1 MKVFTPFSTKVFFL
15 LSLIILAGFAGARAQ
30 AAYFDYDSKADLG
43 VFRPS
48 EGNWYSL
55 SSDTQTSGT
64 ARWGIAS
71 DRLVPADYDGDGLT
85 DFAVWRPETG
95 TWFVLRS
102 RDGQIQIVNWGTR
115 QPVGT
120 GYIEDTPLPADY
132 DGDGH
137 ADFAVWRPA
146 NGIWYVLKSSNDY
159 NPDAAEYFNWGKSGD
174 VAVPADYDGD
184 KRADFT
190 VFRPSEDRW
199 YVFQSSNGAWKTSA
213 FGNSGYDLLVPA
225 DYTGD
230 EQADFA
236 VYRQGTWLIQDSATN
251 EIYTFQYGLNTDYPV
266 PADYNG
272 DGLTDLG
279 VFRDGVWYVKE
290 TISGT
295 TSVFYYGTAGD
306 VPLGFASVRSSIVA
320 MP

>member
-1 MKVFTPFSTKVFFL
+1 MKVFAPVLTKVFFL
-15 LSLIILAGFAGARAQ
+15 LCLALLAGAAEASAQ
-30 AAYFDYDSKADLG
+30 AFFDHDAKADLG
-43 VFRPS
+43 VFRAS
-48 EGNWYSL
+48 ERNWYSF
-55 SSDTQTSGT
+55 SSETQTSAT
-64 ARWGIAS
+64 ARWGLES

-102 RDGQIQIVNWGTR
+102 RDGEFQIVNWGTR
-115 QPVGT
+115 QNVGT
-120 GYIEDTPLPADY
+120 GFIEDTPVPADY

-146 NGIWYVLKSSNDY
+146 NGMWYVLKSSNGYDT
-159 NPDAAEYFNWGKSGD
+159 NAAEYFYWGKSGD

-184 KRADFT
+184 KRTDFAI
-190 VFRPSEDRW
+190 FRPNENRW
-199 YVFQSSNGAWKTSA
+199 YVFQSSNGAWRTSV
-213 FGNSGYDLLVPA
+213 FGQSGYDLLVPA

-230 EQADFA
+230 DQADFA
-236 VYRQGTWLIQDSATN
+236 IYRQGTWLIQDSATG
-251 EIYTFQYGLNTDYPV
+251 EIYTFQWGLNTDYPV

-279 VFRDGVWYVKE
+279 VFRDGVWYIKE
-290 TISGT
+290 TISGA

-306 VPLGFASVRSSIVA
+306 VPLGFANVRSSIVA